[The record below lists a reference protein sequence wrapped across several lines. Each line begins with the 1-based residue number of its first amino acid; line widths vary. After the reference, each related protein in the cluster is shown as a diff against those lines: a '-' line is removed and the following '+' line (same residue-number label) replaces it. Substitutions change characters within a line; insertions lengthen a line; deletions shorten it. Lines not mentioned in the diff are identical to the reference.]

1 MSRPTWAQVSAV
13 EQLLDLVILCEDA
26 TAIVTDAGRV
36 ALREITDSAN
46 ILIPL
51 VDGDETWIDV
61 ALAYD
66 AEAAAL
72 LRRMLRKALT

>member
-1 MSRPTWAQVSAV
+1 MSRPTWAQVSTV

-36 ALREITDSAN
+36 TLREINDSAN

>member
-1 MSRPTWAQVSAV
+1 MSRPTWAQVSTV

-36 ALREITDSAN
+36 TLREITDSAN

-51 VDGDETWIDV
+51 VDGDETLIDT

>member
-1 MSRPTWAQVSAV
+1 MSRPTWAQVSTV

-36 ALREITDSAN
+36 TLREITDSAN

-51 VDGDETWIDV
+51 VDGDETWIDT